1 MVCEDTARDQLTQHL
16 PRVWDESPQPVLHA
30 VILPVLAQGFRLIR
44 KELGLA
50 KKKTMVGQHER
61 RRLLVEERG
70 GVPRRGVTEC
80 WEDIQRAWNKAV
92 PKDAHS

>member
-1 MVCEDTARDQLTQHL
+1 M
-16 PRVWDESPQPVLHA
+16 SPQPVLHA

-61 RRLLVEERG
+61 LLLVEERG
-70 GVPRRGVTEC
+70 GVPRRGETEF
-80 WEDIQRAWNKAV
+80 WEDVQRAWNKAV
-92 PKDAHS
+92 LKGAHSCETSRGL